1 MALTKVTSNVLAD
14 NAVTT
19 GKILD
24 NAVTTG
30 KILDA
35 NITTGKLAVDS
46 VTTSNI
52 LDSNVTTGKIL
63 DSNITTNKL
72 ANDSITNSKVG
83 VEFTTASALTAAA
96 TIDVNYTAA
105 QVFTLTPSLLNT
117 TLNITNP
124 VIGVSKTI
132 VITGPG
138 GSYTISYTV
147 GGASGTFNRISGE
160 YESGANIKNFIQ
172 ITCVSATEFW
182 YSISQIAT

>member
-24 NAVTTG
+24 SNVTSGKILDSAVTTG
-30 KILDA
+30 KILDSA
-35 NITTGKLAVDS
+35 
-46 VTTSNI
+46 
-52 LDSNVTTGKIL
+52 VTTGKIL
-63 DSNITTNKL
+63 NSAVTTGKL
-72 ANDSITNSKVG
+72 ADDSITNIKVG
-83 VEFTTASALTAAA
+83 VEFTTSSVLTAAA
-96 TIDVNYTAA
+96 TIDLDYTSA
-105 QVFTLTPSLLNT
+105 QVFTLTPSANT

-138 GSYTISYTV
+138 GSYTVGYTV

-160 YESGANIKNFIQ
+160 YKNGANVKNFIQ
-172 ITCVSATEFW
+172 ITCVSSTEFW